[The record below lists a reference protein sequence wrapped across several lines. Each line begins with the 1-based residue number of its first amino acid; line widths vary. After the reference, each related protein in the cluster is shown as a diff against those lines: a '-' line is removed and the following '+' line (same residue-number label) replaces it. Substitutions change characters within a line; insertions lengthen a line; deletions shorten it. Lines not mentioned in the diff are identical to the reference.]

1 MIRGEALRTRLVA
14 QATSVGRTESMPR
27 LYWGDYLSKT
37 DMQWMFER
45 GDAVVYPEAK
55 HGGGA

>member
-1 MIRGEALRTRLVA
+1 MIRAQALQTRLAV

-27 LYWGDYLSKT
+27 LYWGEYLSKT

-55 HGGGA
+55 QGA